1 MAKNDSIK
9 AFPPGRVSCSAVVI
23 VNPASGNY
31 FHYARQIEE
40 TLVYLRRSGWS
51 VELRLTNEA
60 SETRQ
65 QAREAV
71 ARQVNVVIA
80 AGGDGTINE
89 VIQELA
95 GSQTALGVLPM
106 GTVNVWARETNIP
119 LDING
124 ACEVLVH
131 GRTRS
136 IDLGRINE
144 RYFLLMTGIGFDAE
158 V

>member
-23 VNPASGNY
+23 VNPASGSY

-40 TLVYLRRSGWS
+40 TLVHLRRSGRS

-71 ARQVNVVIA
+71 ARKGNVVIV
-80 AGGDGTINE
+80 AGGSGTKNE
-89 VIQELA
+89 SIQELA
-95 GSQTALGVLPM
+95 VSGTAPGVLP
-106 GTVNVWARETNIP
+106 
-119 LDING
+119 
-124 ACEVLVH
+124 
-131 GRTRS
+131 
-136 IDLGRINE
+136 
-144 RYFLLMTGIGFDAE
+144 IG
-158 V
+158 